1 MFKDFF
7 TKKINELNK
16 RMEELRTKAQ
26 SSDSL
31 DEVRSINA
39 QLDELRAE
47 VKDYEAQLAKV
58 EEEERKAQSSAN
70 NDEQRGGVNPMSSY
84 GQNRQMP
91 TVRTSLDRGCMEYRQ
106 AFMEYVQRGT
116 LNAEL
121 IQRAGGD
128 AGFTV
133 AEDIGMLIPET
144 VMNEI
149 IEKYKGVYGT
159 LYSKV
164 RKMNI
169 KGGVKFPIGDFLAK
183 FHWITESTVSPR
195 QKAGEAK
202 DYIEFSYYIGEIR
215 VANSLLSSVVS
226 LPVFESEIAD
236 IILRA
241 YLKEMDTVIV
251 NGTGVGQ
258 PLGITKDSRIKQSIT
273 MNTAQFDD
281 WKAWRTQLFAKIPL
295 GLRGGGEFIF
305 PASTVEAHIATMHD
319 DVNRPLYRDDA
330 GANASV
336 PNGGITARFYGR
348 NVQLVEP
355 DIIPD
360 FDTAKEGDVV
370 GILWNP
376 QDYAINTNMQFGM
389 RRYFDEET
397 NQWVSKALVIVD
409 GKMVDPKSCWLIKKG
424 KDE

>member
-1 MFKDFF
+1 MFKEFF
-7 TKKINELNK
+7 IKKINELNK

-26 SSDSL
+26 ASDSL

-47 VKDYEAQLAKV
+47 VKDYEAQLAKA
-58 EEEERKAQSSAN
+58 EEEERKAQSSSN
-70 NDEQRGGVNPMSSY
+70 NNEQRGGVNPMSSY
-84 GQNRQMP
+84 GQNNQMSN
-91 TVRTSLDRGCMEYRQ
+91 VRTSLDRSCMEYRQ

-116 LNAEL
+116 LNREL
-121 IQRAGGD
+121 ITRAGGD
-128 AGFTV
+128 EGFTV
-133 AEDIGMLIPET
+133 TTDIGMLIPET

-159 LYSKV
+159 IYSKV
-164 RKMNI
+164 RKLNI

-183 FHWITESTVSPR
+183 FHWITESTVSER
-195 QKAGEAK
+195 QKAGDAK
-202 DYIEFSYYIGEIR
+202 ECVEFSYYIGEIR
-215 VANSLLSSVVS
+215 VANSLLSSIVS

-241 YLKEMDTVIV
+241 YLKEMDNVII
-251 NGTGVGQ
+251 NGTGSGQ
-258 PLGITKDSRIKQSIT
+258 PLGVTKDTRVTQSVT
-273 MNTAQFDD
+273 MTAEQFAD
-281 WKAWRTQLFAKIPL
+281 WKAWRTNLFAKIPL
-295 GLRGGGEFIF
+295 GLRGGGEFVF
-305 PASTVEAHIATMHD
+305 SAGTVEAHIATMHD

-330 GANASV
+330 GANANL
-336 PNGGITARFYGR
+336 PNGGVTARFYGR

-355 DIIPD
+355 DILPD
-360 FDTAKEGDVV
+360 FDTAIKGDVV

-397 NQWVSKALVIVD
+397 NQWVSKALVVVD
-409 GKMVDPKSCWLIKKG
+409 GKMIDPKSCWLIKKG
-424 KDE
+424 